1 MAATKKIL
9 VTGGAGFIGSF
20 IVDELTAKGHEVV
33 IFDNLDAQ
41 VHPGGK
47 KPPYLNRKAKFV
59 LGDVQEP
66 DSIKKALKA
75 EKPEVIYHEA
85 AAVGVGQSMYEIRRY
100 VSVNDIG
107 AANLLQAVLES
118 NIPIKKLIVA
128 SSMSIYGE
136 GRYLCGKCGPVD
148 PPLRKSG
155 QLESRKW
162 EMTCP
167 ACHGSIVAPV
177 PTDEEKPLK
186 PTSVYAVTKRT
197 QEELFLSYGR
207 AYGIPTVA
215 FRYFN
220 VYGPRQ
226 ALSNPYT
233 GVVAI
238 FSSRIKN
245 GNPPVVF
252 EDGFQ
257 SRDFVSVHDIARANV
272 MALDRGDGCYN
283 VGSGKPVS
291 ILEIANALIRLYGKK
306 LKPEV
311 RNRFRKGDIRHCFA
325 DISRIKKELG
335 WSPETKFDD
344 GMRELIGWAGH
355 EEARDGFEKAEK
367 EMKRWGL

>member
-1 MAATKKIL
+1 MATKKVL

-20 IVDELTAKGHEVV
+20 IVDGLVAGGHDVV
-33 IFDNLDAQ
+33 IFDNLDTQ

-47 KPPYLNRKAKFV
+47 NPPYLNKKAKFV
-59 LGDVQEP
+59 LGDVQEL
-66 DSIKKALKA
+66 DSVKKVLES

-85 AAVGVGQSMYEIRRY
+85 AAVGVGQSMYQIRRY
-100 VSVNDIG
+100 VSVNDMG
-107 AANLLQAVLES
+107 AATLLQALLES
-118 NIPIKKLIVA
+118 NIPIRKLVVA

-136 GRYLCGKCGPVD
+136 GRYSCKNCGPVN
-148 PPLRKSG
+148 PPLRTTR
-155 QLESRKW
+155 QLEEKRW

-167 ACHGSIVAPV
+167 NGHGSAVTPI
-177 PTDEEKPLK
+177 PTDEEKPLH
-186 PTSVYAVTKRT
+186 PTSVYAITKRT
-197 QEELFLSYGR
+197 HEELFLSYGR

-245 GNPPVVF
+245 DKPPVVF
-252 EDGFQ
+252 EDGLQ
-257 SRDFVSVHDIARANV
+257 TRDFVSVHDIASANLLA
-272 MALDRGDGCYN
+272 MEKGDGVYN
-283 VGSGKPVS
+283 VGTGKPIS
-291 ILEIANALIRLYGKK
+291 ILEIASTLIKLYGKK

-311 RNRFRKGDIRHCFA
+311 RNQFRKGDIRHCFA
-325 DISRIKKELG
+325 DVSKIRHELG
-335 WSPETKFDD
+335 WSPKTKFED
-344 GMRELIGWAGH
+344 GMRELIGWAAN

-367 EMKRWGL
+367 EMKKWGL

>member
-1 MAATKKIL
+1 MATKKIL

-20 IVDELTAKGHEVV
+20 IVDELTAKGHDVV

-41 VHPGGK
+41 VHGGK
-47 KPPYLNRKAKFV
+47 KPTYLNKKAKFV
-59 LGDVQEP
+59 LGDVQDLE
-66 DSIKKALKA
+66 SVKNVLKS

-85 AAVGVGQSMYEIRRY
+85 AAVGVGQSMYQIQRY
-100 VSVNDIG
+100 VSVNDLGG
-107 AANLLQAVLES
+107 ANVLQAVLES
-118 NIPIKKLIVA
+118 NLPIKKLIVA

-136 GRYLCGKCGPVD
+136 GRYSCKKCGPVN
-148 PPLRKSG
+148 PPLRETG
-155 QLESRKW
+155 QLEGKKW
-162 EMTCP
+162 EMTCQN
-167 ACHGSIVAPV
+167 CGSIVSPA

-197 QEELFLSYGR
+197 QEEVFLSYGR

-245 GNPPVVF
+245 DNPPVVF
-252 EDGFQ
+252 EDGLQ
-257 SRDFVSVHDIARANV
+257 SRDFISVHDIAHANV
-272 MALDRGDGCYN
+272 VALEKGDGVYN
-283 VGSGKPVS
+283 LGTGKPIS
-291 ILEIANALIRLYGKK
+291 ILEIANTLIRLYGRK

-311 RNRFRKGDIRHCFA
+311 RNQFRKGDIRHCFA
-325 DISRIKKELG
+325 DVSRAKKELG
-335 WSPETKFDD
+335 WSAQTKFDD
-344 GMRELIGWAGH
+344 GMRELIGWAEH
-355 EEARDGFEKAEK
+355 EEARDGFEQAEK
-367 EMKRWGL
+367 EMKKWGL

>member
-1 MAATKKIL
+1 MATSKKIL

-20 IVDELTAKGHEVV
+20 IVDALVAGGHDVV
-33 IFDNLDAQ
+33 IFDNLDPQ
-41 VHPGGK
+41 VHAGGK
-47 KPPYLNRKAKFV
+47 KPAYLNGKAKFV
-59 LGDVQEP
+59 LGDVQDLE
-66 DSIKKALKA
+66 SIKNVLKS
-75 EKPEVIYHEA
+75 EKPEVVYHEA
-85 AAVGVGQSMYEIRRY
+85 AAVGVGQSMYQIQRY
-100 VSVNDIG
+100 VSVNDLG
-107 AANLLQAVLES
+107 AANLLQGVLES
-118 NIPIKKLIVA
+118 NLPIKKLIVA

-136 GRYLCGKCGPVD
+136 GKYSCTGCGTVYPS
-148 PPLRKSG
+148 LRKAK
-155 QLESRKW
+155 QLGEKKW

-167 ACHGSIVAPV
+167 SCGAAVTPR
-177 PTDEEKPLK
+177 PTGEEKPLE

-245 GNPPVVF
+245 DNPPVVF
-252 EDGFQ
+252 EDGIQ

-272 MALDRGDGCYN
+272 IALEKGDGVYN
-283 VGSGKPVS
+283 VGTGKPIS
-291 ILEIANALIRLYGKK
+291 ILEIANTLIGLYGKK

-311 RNRFRKGDIRHCFA
+311 RNQFRKGDIRHCFA
-325 DISRIKKELG
+325 DVSKIKKDLG
-335 WSPETKFDD
+335 WCAQTKFGD
-344 GMRELIGWAGH
+344 GMRELIGWAEK
-355 EEARDGFEKAEK
+355 EEARDGFEQAEK

>member
-20 IVDELTAKGHEVV
+20 IVDELVARGHEVV

-41 VHPGGK
+41 VHGGK
-47 KPPYLNRKAKFV
+47 KPPYLNKKAKFV
-59 LGDVQEP
+59 LGDVQEL
-66 DSIKKALKA
+66 DAIKKVLHA

-118 NIPIKKLIVA
+118 NLPIKKLIVA

-136 GRYLCGKCGPVD
+136 GRYSCRKCGPVN
-148 PPLRKSG
+148 PPLRETR
-155 QLESRKW
+155 QLEEKKW

-167 ACHGSIVAPV
+167 NCGSIVVPL
-177 PTDEEKPLK
+177 PTDEEKSLR

-197 QEELFLSYGR
+197 HEELFLSYGR

-238 FSSRIKN
+238 YSSRIKN

-252 EDGFQ
+252 EDGLQ

-272 MALDRGDGCYN
+272 MALDKGEGYYN
-283 VGSGKPVS
+283 IGSGKSIS
-291 ILEIANALIRLYGKK
+291 ILEIANTLIRLYGKK

-325 DISRIKKELG
+325 DISKIKKELG
-335 WSPETKFDD
+335 WSPQTKFDD
-344 GMRELIGWAGH
+344 GMREILGWAAD
-355 EEARDGFEKAEK
+355 EEAKDGFEQAEK